1 MANEILYAGQADQL
15 TVEILSTEYMLLL
28 ASRDALDNHPALMYI
43 GDVFG
48 QGSKVIK
55 LSSVGLMGYDRPVAG
70 TEGSAAS
77 NTALADAS
85 YQVTVGWYP
94 KVYEASDL
102 ARLVDRLGAIS
113 PEMLARDAIASKA
126 VKMTD
131 LIANV
136 TDDFTTVQGTSGTNA
151 SWTDILDAAGTL
163 NIANVP
169 GPYMALLHPRQIQD
183 IKNAIA
189 TATGTIQWLEASA
202 AQMAVRGETF
212 QGNLFGVD
220 MFKSTLVPTANAGA
234 DRAGGMWGNGG
245 VLWADCSVQA
255 TEPGQVVL
263 GEQAIQVGQS
273 VMRAGKVLF
282 ERDRNSAAGLTKF
295 VSHFYVGVTKGD
307 DARGVSIITDA

>member
-15 TVEILSTEYMLLL
+15 TAEILSTEYMLLL
-28 ASRDALDNHPALMYI
+28 ASRDALDNHPALRYV

-55 LSSVGLMGYDRPVAG
+55 LSSVGLMGYDRPAAG

-77 NTALADAS
+77 NTALTDAS

-136 TDDFTTVQGTSGTNA
+136 TDDFTAVQGTSGTNA

-202 AQMAVRGETF
+202 AQMAVRGETY

-255 TEPGQVVL
+255 TEPNQIVL
-263 GEQAIQVGQS
+263 GEQTIQVGQS

-295 VSHFYVGVTKGD
+295 VSHFFVGVTKGD

>member
-1 MANEILYAGQADQL
+1 MANEILIAGLGDQL
-15 TVEILSTEYMLLL
+15 TAEILSTQFLMAL
-28 ASRDALDNHPALMYI
+28 ASRDALDNHSALMYV

-55 LSSVGLMGYDRPVAG
+55 LPSIGLMGYDRPVAA

-77 NTALADAS
+77 NTALTDAS
-85 YQVTVGWYP
+85 YQVTVGIYT
-94 KVYEASDL
+94 KVYESSDF
-102 ARLVDRLGAIS
+102 ARFVDKLGAIK
-113 PEMLARDAIASKA
+113 PDMLAMDAIASKA

-131 LIANV
+131 LIAGV

-189 TATGTIQWLEASA
+189 TATGTIQWLDASA
-202 AQMAVRGETF
+202 AQMQVRGETF
-212 QGNLFGVD
+212 QGNLFNVD
-220 MFKSTLVPTANAGA
+220 IFKSTLVPTANAGA
-234 DRAGGMWGNGG
+234 DRAGGMWGPGG
-245 VLWADCSVQA
+245 VLWADSSVQA

-263 GEQAIQVGQS
+263 GEQTIQVGQAQ
-273 VMRAGKVLF
+273 MRAGKVLF
-282 ERDRNSAAGLTKF
+282 ERDRNGAAALTKF
-295 VSHFYVGVTKGD
+295 ISHFYLGVTKGD